1 MKIPVQPKLSTFL
14 SFCALAAACGD
25 QPPKERRLQALE
37 GESIAY
43 GAVSSDFTASAV
55 SILGPDGELVADDY
69 IDSGST
75 SSGLVTVLSGDVA
88 LPTLSGEN
96 GTLVLLDRFKTDVI
110 TRIRLSTGEVLGQV
124 KTHTPPPEHSQH
136 TYSSNPHDY
145 VYIDPT
151 TAWISRHEP
160 NLDPGVPAIDRGTD
174 LLRIN
179 PSTME
184 RTNER
189 IDLSSFNGKATRVNL
204 DTMKEEEVD
213 VYARPS
219 SIVRV
224 GNTLVVGLARL
235 AFDFSADGTGAVAA
249 VDLTTKQVT
258 GLELEGLTNCDILVP
273 VPGAQDRVIVSCTG
287 SALGDTRATA
297 GLVELS
303 VANGKATVARSWKA
317 QDHASDPI
325 SVSNPISLGGARVAA
340 VAVGSAGFPASD
352 GAPAVEATPD
362 VLAIVDLDTGKQET
376 LFEAEGSYVL
386 GIGAFDA
393 KSGLLLVP
401 DASLDKDMRP
411 SAGVHRFKAQG
422 NALSELPIVQV
433 ATGTGLP
440 VRQIAPL

>member
-1 MKIPVQPKLSTFL
+1 MQPKLSTFL

-25 QPPKERRLQALE
+25 EPPKARRLQALD
-37 GESIAY
+37 GASIAY
-43 GAVSSDFTASAV
+43 GAVSSDFTATAI
-55 SILGPDGELVADDY
+55 SILGPDGEVVADDY
-69 IDSGST
+69 IDTGSAP
-75 SSGLVTVLSGDVA
+75 SGLVTALSGDVA
-88 LPTLSGEN
+88 LPTLSGEK
-96 GTLVLLDRFKTDVI
+96 GTLVILDRFKTDVI
-110 TRIRLSTGEVLGQV
+110 TRIRLSTGELLGQV
-124 KTHTPPPEHSQH
+124 KTHTPPPEDSKH

-145 VYIDPT
+145 VYIDAN

-160 NLDPGVPAIDRGTD
+160 NLDPDVPAIDRGTD

-184 RTNER
+184 RTDER
-189 IDLSSFNGKATRVNL
+189 IDLSTFNGKVTRVNL

-235 AFDFSADGTGAVAA
+235 ALDFSAEGTGAVAA
-249 VDLTTKQVT
+249 VDLTTKKVV
-258 GLELEGLTNCDILVP
+258 GLELEGLENCDILVP
-273 VPGAQDRVIVSCTG
+273 VPGAADRVIVSCTG
-287 SALGDTRATA
+287 STLGDTRGTA

-317 QDHASDPI
+317 ADHASDPI
-325 SVSNPISLGGARVAA
+325 SVSNPISLGGSRVAA
-340 VAVGSAGFPASD
+340 VAVGSSGFPASD
-352 GAPAVEATPD
+352 GAPAVEASPD
-362 VLAIVDLDTGKQET
+362 LLAIVDLDSGKQET
-376 LFEAEGSYVL
+376 LFEADGAYVL
-386 GIGAFDA
+386 GSGVFDA
-393 KSGLLLVP
+393 KSALMLVP

-422 NALSELPIVQV
+422 TAFSELPIVQV
-433 ATGTGLP
+433 ATSTGLP